1 MIEQEALRNVE
12 IRGENIAKKK
22 REERS
27 NIERENQPQLEVE
40 ASM

>member
-1 MIEQEALRNVE
+1 MIKQETLKTVE
-12 IRGENIAKKK
+12 NRGENIAKK

-40 ASM
+40 AGM